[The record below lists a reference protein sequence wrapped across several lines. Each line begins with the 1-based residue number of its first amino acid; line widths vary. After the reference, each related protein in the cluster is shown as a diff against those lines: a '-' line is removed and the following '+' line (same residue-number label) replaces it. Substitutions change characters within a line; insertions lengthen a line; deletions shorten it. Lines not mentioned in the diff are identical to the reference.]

1 MVSKYPHLALF
12 RVLLLQLHSLAL
24 TDQARRP
31 APSSSSGAGAGAE
44 EETKSLQCW
53 RFLEVVYRQS
63 QVRSA
68 ALPRTIVVAANAHPD
83 LPMQRNIIL
92 TLPRLRGIGSLQSE
106 VRLSPPLRPVS
117 LSCWVGLGWVVAGA
131 PAAALRGAG
140 QRSVLQAAV
149 CDPLRTENSLRR
161 GPGIT

>member
-31 APSSSSGAGAGAE
+31 APSSGAGAE

-83 LPMQRNIIL
+83 LQMQRNIIL

-117 LSCWVGLGWVVAGA
+117 LSWSHGWVGLGCRRCACCRSSRRW
-131 PAAALRGAG
+131 AAIGSSSCCLRSSAN
-140 QRSVLQAAV
+140 R
-149 CDPLRTENSLRR
+149 E
-161 GPGIT
+161 